1 MYPAHLT
8 VQLYILLLLFCGTFK
23 RSCDCVPTYTRMT
36 PSATLIEDQP
46 AQHSQSQNHH
56 ISIKHFL
63 IIQDFKPN
71 YKKFQKIVKKC
82 QNKVS
87 QIQFLT
93 ECINSDNTVP
103 ATLKVRNKPYQ
114 THSIANKET
123 FKREIRKTEIHLM
136 NLAKEELQNSLA
148 NLRVQTNTLQERIIS
163 MVPDLQQLKL
173 RSILVDYQTKI
184 LNTFLKQKQ
193 NKFKHLQQKPTDDS
207 NPTDEP
213 TNITATTIRKKQN
226 RPGIRKRKHIKKQ
239 RDKQKKQD
247 LNVIFNYSNTQLDEA
262 TIKLLN
268 RGLNFAIKGP
278 APTNSEIRTDCRM
291 FNRRCLWK
299 ENFWDK
305 NQDTYTPPIFREEK
319 TSMPPG
325 PTPKYLTGFLNTIE
339 SNICNKQN
347 WNQDI
352 LNPARRNITEQEFT
366 ALLHLQQLQQDQQ
379 IIIKPADKGSGIV
392 ILNYDDYITSCTE
405 HLNLQ
410 QKQPDGSSLPYYEK
424 ASEQDVKLAKR
435 EISRSLEIAKEN
447 GWISQEEFKAMNP
460 TDCGPGYFYQLF
472 KVHKSFPEGSIPPGR
487 PIVSGRG
494 SITENIS
501 KFVDH
506 HTRSIVKTLPSYIE
520 DTRDFL
526 NMCEEVNSD
535 GGIPDDAI
543 IVTVDVTALY
553 TNICKEDAIT
563 AMSAALSKCKD
574 LAIPATLILQLL
586 NLVFSCN
593 FFQFG
598 KDLYRQ
604 IIGTA
609 MGSPSAVNSSTIT
622 MGMLIDPIMR
632 QMATQIEPDTD
643 LIRKF
648 GRFLDDII
656 FIWLGSVDNLE
667 TYLTNINK
675 IHPTIKFTHSYTCPF
690 PCNITEQH
698 DCFCYSSRSIP
709 FLDTLVTIK
718 NGKIITD
725 LYRKPTDRMQYLL
738 PSSCHPPHTITNI
751 PYSLCHRL
759 VRICSEK
766 DTLSKRLEE
775 LKLFLLNRNYDKK
788 LINSSIARA
797 LNLQRSEALLKVR
810 REKKNRI
817 PFVVSYHPA
826 LPPLSKILKD
836 AWRFM
841 TLNDQRLREI
851 FEHPPMVAFRQ
862 PRSASLRARLV
873 KTKLPSRKQRS
884 LPGLKKCQ
892 QPRCNTCS
900 FIQEGKKTVSSNNKK
915 ICINLQESVTCESKN
930 VVYCIS
936 CDKAACNFIQ
946 YIGETQAKLKVRFS
960 QHLGYVRSAD
970 YEKYPTGKHFNLPGH
985 SMTNMK
991 LSILEKCKIESSN
1004 YRKIREAEFIN
1015 KFDTLRNGLNRKL

>member
-1 MYPAHLT
+1 
-8 VQLYILLLLFCGTFK
+8 
-23 RSCDCVPTYTRMT
+23 MT
-36 PSATLIEDQP
+36 PSATLTQDHP

-63 IIQDFKPN
+63 TIPDFKPN

-82 QNKVS
+82 QSKVS
-87 QIQFLT
+87 QLEFLT
-93 ECINSDNTVP
+93 NCLNSDNVVP
-103 ATLKVRNKPYQ
+103 ATFKVRNKPYP
-114 THSIANKET
+114 THSEAKKET
-123 FKREIRKTEIHLM
+123 WFKELRKTETHLM
-136 NLAKEELQNSLA
+136 KLAKEELKISVENA
-148 NLRVQTNTLQERIIS
+148 RVETNTLQEKLTS
-163 MVPDLQQLKL
+163 LVPDLQQLKL
-173 RSILVDYQTKI
+173 RSLLTNYQTKI
-184 LNTFLKQKQ
+184 LNTYLKQKQ
-193 NKFKHLQQKPTDDS
+193 NKFKHLKQKSSYNNNTTDQ
-207 NPTDEP
+207 P
-213 TNITATTIRKKQN
+213 TNTPAARIRKKRN
-226 RPGIRKRKHIKKQ
+226 RPGIRKRKYLKKQ
-239 RDKQKKQD
+239 RDRQKKQE
-247 LNVIFNYSNTQLDEA
+247 LNVIFNYSKIKLNEA

-278 APTNSEIRTDCRM
+278 APTKSEIRTDCRM

-299 ENFWDK
+299 EKMWDN
-305 NQDTYTPPIFREEK
+305 NQDNYIPPIFKEEK
-319 TSMPPG
+319 TSMPTG
-325 PTPKYLTGFLNTIE
+325 PTPRYLTGFLNTVE
-339 SNICNKQN
+339 SNICNRHN
-347 WNQDI
+347 WNTDL
-352 LNPARRNITEQEFT
+352 LNPARRNITEQEYT
-366 ALLHLQQLQQDQQ
+366 ALLNLQQLQHDQQ

-392 ILNYDDYITSCTE
+392 ILNYDDYVASCTE

-410 QKQPDGSSLPYYEK
+410 QKQSDGSSLPYYIK
-424 ASEQDVKLAKR
+424 ATDQEVKLAKR
-435 EISRSLEIAKEN
+435 EISKALENAKNN
-447 GWISQEEFKAMNP
+447 GWISQDEYKAMDP

-472 KVHKSFPEGSIPPGR
+472 KVHKTFPEGSIPPGR

-501 KFVDH
+501 RFVDH
-506 HTRSIVKTLPSYIE
+506 HTRSMVKTLPSYLE

-526 NMCEEVNSD
+526 NMCEEINSE

-553 TNICKEDAIT
+553 TNICKEDAT
-563 AMSAALSKCKD
+563 RAMAEALAKSKD
-574 LAIPATLILQLL
+574 LAVPATLILQLL

-604 IIGTA
+604 TIGTA
-609 MGSPSAVNSSTIT
+609 MGSPSAVNSSTLT
-622 MGMLIDPIMR
+622 MGMLIDPVMR
-632 QMATQIEPDTD
+632 HMATQIEPDTD

-648 GRFLDDII
+648 ARFLDDII

-718 NGKIITD
+718 NEKIITD

-738 PSSCHPPHTITNI
+738 PSSCHPPHTINNI

-759 VRICSEK
+759 VRICSEE
-766 DTLSKRLEE
+766 DTLMKRLDE
-775 LKLFLLNRNYDKK
+775 LKLFLLMRNYDEK
-788 LINSSIARA
+788 LINTSIQKA
-797 LNLQRSEALLKVR
+797 LNLKRSEALQKVT

-817 PFVVSYHPA
+817 PFVVSYHPS

-836 AWRFM
+836 AWKFM
-841 TLNDQRLREI
+841 TLNDQRLQEI
-851 FEHPPMVAFRQ
+851 FPHPPMVAYRQ

-873 KTKLPSRKQRS
+873 KTKLPSRKQRT

-900 FIQEGKKTVSSNNKK
+900 YIQEGKKVVSSNNKK
-915 ICINLQESVTCESKN
+915 IYINLQESVTCESKN

-936 CDKAACNFIQ
+936 CDKAACNFVQ
-946 YIGETQAKLKVRFS
+946 YIGETQAKLKVRFG
-960 QHLGYVRSAD
+960 QHLGYVRSTD
-970 YEKYPTGKHFNLPGH
+970 HDKYPTGKHFNLPGH

-991 LSILEKCKIESSN
+991 LSVLEKCKLDSSN
-1004 YRKIREAEFIN
+1004 YRKIREAEYIN
-1015 KFDTLRNGLNRKL
+1015 KFDTLRNGLNKKL